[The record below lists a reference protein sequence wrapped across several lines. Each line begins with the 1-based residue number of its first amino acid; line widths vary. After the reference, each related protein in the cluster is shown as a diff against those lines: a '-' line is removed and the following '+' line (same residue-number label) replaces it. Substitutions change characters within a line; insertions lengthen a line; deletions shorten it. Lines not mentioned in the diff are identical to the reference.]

1 MKKLVSVEIVNENS
15 FSQYL
20 RLIDEDEEVLVL
32 AIAPEAAVE
41 GFSLSLFGELALELS
56 DEDEDGPLSEAVEGL
71 LHGLLEGLEFSLDD
85 VSWDELGRNLG

>member
-71 LHGLLEGLEFSLDD
+71 LHGLLFSLEAVPEA
-85 VSWDELGRNLG
+85 VS

>member
-1 MKKLVSVEIVNENS
+1 MKKLVSVETLIVKVEIVNDNS

-41 GFSLSLFGELALELS
+41 GFSLSLFGELAL
-56 DEDEDGPLSEAVEGL
+56 VK
-71 LHGLLEGLEFSLDD
+71 
-85 VSWDELGRNLG
+85 